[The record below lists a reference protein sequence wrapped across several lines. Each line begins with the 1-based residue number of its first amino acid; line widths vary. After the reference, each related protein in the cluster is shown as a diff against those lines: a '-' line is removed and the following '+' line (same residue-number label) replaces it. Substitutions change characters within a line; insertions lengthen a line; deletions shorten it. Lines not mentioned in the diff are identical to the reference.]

1 MSTQAFQLNAFQENA
16 FQDANTGAPIPAFQR
31 CAFQFGAFQVLPCR
45 DTQSRPTGG
54 IIRRKKKPAQGF
66 AEPQTQAE
74 RDDERE
80 RLGIIPRRV
89 KSIISRVAKES
100 IETQQSDERSLR
112 RELRAELERAQIAY
126 EAIYADALNQ
136 RREQMVRDQIRSLM
150 KMEMLRQSEQAER
163 LDRERERIRAR
174 EAMLRRDEEDV
185 IFLLMFG

>member
-16 FQDANTGAPIPAFQR
+16 FQDANAGAPIPAFQR

-54 IIRRKKKPAQGF
+54 TIRRKKKPAQGF

-89 KSIISRVAKES
+89 KSVITRVAKES
-100 IETQQSDERSLR
+100 IDKQQSDERLLR
-112 RELRAELERAQIAY
+112 RELRAELERERLTY
-126 EAIYADALNQ
+126 EVIYLDALLR
-136 RREQMVRDQIRSLM
+136 RREQMVSN
-150 KMEMLRQSEQAER
+150 E
-163 LDRERERIRAR
+163 IRALLSIEKQQQAWEQYQRQISARR
-174 EAMLRRDEEDV
+174 EEMMRRDEED
-185 IFLLMFG
+185 IMFLLMFA